1 MRKNGNHLKHCQFL
15 SCEDQLE
22 EEMFIKIIVLYLP
35 IKTKKYG
42 SNKTN
47 R

>member
-1 MRKNGNHLKHCQFL
+1 MIL
-15 SCEDQLE
+15 SSEDQLE